1 MLRSKENKF
10 LLPKNTNSIILYW
23 HLNLWTEIIPLCKR
37 VVTIRDTPKYFWKIS
52 MSHRWNVSTLGI
64 ADSSLCSKNTTLVS
78 FSMLV
83 TTTASVV
90 SIFFLLLFSLPLF
103 RFPQWLSNKESNYNA
118 GDTGLTPGSGRSP
131 GGGHSNSLP
140 CFCLENPMDRGIWWA
155 AVHGVARSQT
165 WQKWQHARMHALP
178 LYAQECF
185 NHFDGITQ
193 WVHSHDHS
201 FGFVTK

>member
-155 AVHGVARSQT
+155 TVHGVARSQT
-165 WQKWQHARMHALP
+165 RQKWQHARMHALP